1 MENLMQRLASGT
13 EYRELV
19 AGLGE
24 GLSEQL
30 VTGLT
35 GSAKSLLI
43 ATLFK
48 KELSKYNQS
57 VVLLTNNLL
66 QAQRLQDDLIELLG
80 NEQALIFPDN
90 ELAQQDVFAASTE
103 LLEDRMRV
111 LVGMATGVRAVYI
124 IPYAAAKR
132 PLISSAELNESL
144 QWLRVGDEL
153 DLDRLLYR
161 LVAQGYERTE
171 MVERKGEFS
180 LRGGILDLF
189 PLTEEQPVRVELFD
203 TKVES
208 IRSFNIVDQRS
219 IATIDRALITPV
231 YEKASSKSDVSIMD
245 YLPKSSLVVLDEPR
259 RIYEAS
265 KQQFESE
272 TDEKNLFSY
281 EELLTKS
288 KQQRV
293 LFTLFTSRTPYSSP
307 TRIINYITH
316 ELSNYHG
323 QVELLQDDLKRWQG
337 AGYDIFFLAAD
348 EERKKRIDRLLA
360 DVFTSSHIMRGNMR
374 GNLKNGF
381 IISSVNLVV
390 ITEGELFLRQQRK
403 LRAVDKATAAERIR
417 SYSELKAEDYVVHVN
432 HGIGVFKGVVT
443 REFAGTHKDYLQIKY
458 AKDDVLFVP
467 TDQLGLVQ
475 KYEGGEGNRPKI
487 YTLSGGDWKRVKNR
501 VKSSVMDIAED
512 LIKLYAAREATVGF
526 AFPADTEYHKEFAA
540 MFPYEE
546 TQGQTQVI
554 EEISE
559 DMERKRPMDRLLCG
573 DVGYGKTEV
582 AIRAAFKAVYGG
594 KQVAFLVPTTI
605 LAQQHFNT
613 FTERLQDYPI
623 KIAVIS
629 RFTKRGEQA
638 RILKQLAQ
646 GTIDIIIGTHRLLS
660 KDISFKDIGL
670 IIVDEEQKFGVQH
683 KERIKQLRTNIDVL
697 TLTATPIPRT
707 LHMSMVG
714 IRDLSIIETPPE
726 NRYPV
731 QTYVLE
737 YNDALVRTA
746 IEKELAR
753 GGQVYFLHN
762 RVSSIERF
770 AIRIRSLVPEA
781 RVAVAHGQMPESELE
796 AIMLDFLAGD
806 YDVLVTTTIIESGV
820 DIPNVNT
827 LIITDA
833 DKMGLSQLYQL
844 RGRVGRSSRVAY
856 AYFTYQKDK
865 VLTEIAEKRLL
876 AIKEFTELGSGFK
889 IAMRDLA
896 IRGAGNLLGAE
907 QSGYIN
913 SVGFELYNQ
922 LLSEAVAELKQ
933 TSKPAVVVEP
943 VIDLPIDAYLPDT
956 FISDQMQKI
965 EMYKRFTNIRE
976 VGEADELA
984 AELGDR
990 FGRLPQSV
998 ENLLAIT
1005 RIKTYLYKYEV
1016 ESMTEQ
1022 EKEVIIKISASQNE
1036 LIDGAKL
1043 YSMANSFGR
1052 PVKLSSHGQL
1062 RIAINNERMKM
1073 QDTLLMLEDF
1083 LEQYEG
1089 IIRKKGN

>member
-1 MENLMQRLASGT
+1 MENLFKRLASGS
-13 EYRELV
+13 EYQDLIT
-19 AGLGE
+19 GLGT
-24 GLSEQL
+24 GVSELL

-35 GSAKSLLI
+35 GSAKSLLV
-43 ATLFK
+43 AALYQE
-48 KELSKYNQS
+48 ELKSHNQS
-57 VVLLTNNLL
+57 IVLLTNNLL
-66 QAQRLQDDLIELLG
+66 QAQRLQDDLTELLG
-80 NEQALIFPDN
+80 PEQALIFPDN
-90 ELAQQDVFAASTE
+90 ELIHQDVLAASTE

-111 LVGMATGVRAVYI
+111 LIGLATGRRGVYI

-132 PLISSAELNESL
+132 PLVGRDELAGSL
-144 QWLRVGDEL
+144 QWIKLGDEL
-153 DLDRLLYR
+153 DLDRLLHR
-161 LVAQGYERTE
+161 LVGHGYERVE

-180 LRGGILDLF
+180 LRGGILDVF
-189 PLTEEQPVRVELFD
+189 PLTEEQPARVELFD
-203 TKVES
+203 TTVES
-208 IRSFNIVDQRS
+208 IRSFNVVDQRS
-219 IATIDRALITPV
+219 IGQLSAVLLTPVSEGPSADSGVSVLDYLDPATIVMI
-231 YEKASSKSDVSIMD
+231 
-245 YLPKSSLVVLDEPR
+245 DEPR
-259 RIYEAS
+259 RVYETA
-265 KQQFESE
+265 KQQLEAEEESG
-272 TDEKNLFSY
+272 NFFGY
-281 EELLTKS
+281 EELLTRS
-288 KQQRV
+288 KNQRI
-293 LFTLFTSRTPYSSP
+293 LFTLFTSRTPYSTP
-307 TRIINYITH
+307 GLIVNYIAH
-316 ELSNYHG
+316 ELSSYHG
-323 QVELLQDDLKRWQG
+323 QWELLQDDLKRWEATG
-337 AGYDIFFLAAD
+337 HEIIFLAAD
-348 EERKKRIDRLLA
+348 EEREKRIERALD
-360 DVFTSSHIMRGNMR
+360 TSSIQVRR

-381 IISSVNLVV
+381 IISSINLVV

-403 LRAVDKATAAERIR
+403 LRRIDKATAADRIR
-417 SYSELKAEDYVVHVN
+417 SYNELKAEDYVVHLN
-432 HGIGVFKGVVT
+432 HGIGIFKGIVT

-467 TDQLGLVQ
+467 TDQLGYVQ

-487 YTLSGGDWKRVKNR
+487 YTLSGGDWKRVKSR

-526 AFPADTEYHKEFAA
+526 AFPADTEYHHEFAS
-540 MFPYEE
+540 MFPYQE
-546 TQGQTQVI
+546 TPDQTKVI
-554 EEISE
+554 EEISA
-559 DMERKRPMDRLLCG
+559 DMERQRPMDRLLCG

-605 LAQQHFNT
+605 LAQQHYNT
-613 FTERLQDYPI
+613 FIERLQDYPI
-623 KIAVIS
+623 KLAVLS
-629 RFTKRGEQA
+629 RFTKRSEQT
-638 RILKQLAQ
+638 RILKELAA

-660 KDISFKDIGL
+660 KDISFADIGL

-737 YNDALVRTA
+737 YNEGLVRTA

-781 RVAVAHGQMPESELE
+781 RVAVAHGQMAESELE

-827 LIITDA
+827 LIVSDA

-844 RGRVGRSSRVAY
+844 RGRVGRSNRVAY

-865 VLTEIAEKRLL
+865 VLTEIAEKRLV

-922 LLSEAVAELKQ
+922 LLGEAVAELKQ
-933 TSKPAVVVEP
+933 TTKPEVMIEP
-943 VIDLPIDAYLPDT
+943 VIDLPVDAYLPDS

-965 EMYKRFTNIRE
+965 EMYKRFANIRGLE
-976 VGEADELA
+976 EAVELA
-984 AELGDR
+984 AELADR
-990 FGRLPQSV
+990 FGKLPEAV

-1005 RIKTYLYKYEV
+1005 RIKTYLYKYKV

-1022 EKEVIIKISASQNE
+1022 AKEVIIKINASQNE
-1036 LIDGAKL
+1036 LIDGAEL
-1043 YSMANSFGR
+1043 YTMANNFRR

-1062 RIAINNERMKM
+1062 RIAINNERMQM
-1073 QDTLLMLEDF
+1073 QDTLEMLEDF

-1089 IIRKKGN
+1089 IIRTKGN